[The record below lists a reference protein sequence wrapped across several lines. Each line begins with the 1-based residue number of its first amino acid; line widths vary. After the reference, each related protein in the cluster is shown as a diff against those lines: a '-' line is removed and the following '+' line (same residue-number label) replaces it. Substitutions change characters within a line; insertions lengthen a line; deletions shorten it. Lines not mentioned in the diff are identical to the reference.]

1 MNYTRKSQID
11 PQNVTD
17 IANERVYATHLGML
31 SKIDLK
37 VQMDAKSGQLSNESR
52 SKVFGAPNN
61 ARESAIKTTIN
72 AFDVRLMVQFRVHL
86 IIHLEIHL

>member
-1 MNYTRKSQID
+1 
-11 PQNVTD
+11 
-17 IANERVYATHLGML
+17 ML

-52 SKVFGAPNN
+52 SKVFGAPND
-61 ARESAIKTTIN
+61 ARESVNETTIN

-86 IIHLEIHL
+86 IIHQERHL